1 MVIIKH
7 IEHTRGLKN
16 SDPKETYLPS
26 LESLAGGSAYRN
38 AFRSKLETERR
49 GSSMSTLEE
58 KRSQSAES
66 AILVAQPAW
75 IALGILVGLLVFGYW
90 NSLKEAAAYWE
101 GPQYSHGWLIPLF
114 TAVLLWMRQEPL
126 TDVPQVQ
133 RWYGVG
139 VLAVALLLRVVCAW
153 YGMDIPD
160 MVTFVPAVLGV
171 ILMVGGWKMF
181 RWAGPAAAF
190 LIFMFP
196 LPWSVEQSLLNPLQ
210 TVATRVSTYALQTL
224 GFGAYYEG
232 NRIRIEDMQLGVVD
246 ACSGL
251 RMTTIFLALSVAIVL
266 IADRPWWENLV
277 IVLSAVPIALT
288 VNVIRIT
295 VTGVLYVVADAE
307 LANKVFH
314 DWAGWLMV
322 PMALVLLW
330 IEVTILSNLF
340 VEIEEDIP
348 MVPRAGLVRSG
359 VPK

>member
-1 MVIIKH
+1 
-7 IEHTRGLKN
+7 
-16 SDPKETYLPS
+16 
-26 LESLAGGSAYRN
+26 
-38 AFRSKLETERR
+38 
-49 GSSMSTLEE
+49 MSTGLE
-58 KRSQSAES
+58 KRPQAEGLTKKIS
-66 AILVAQPAW
+66 QPAW
-75 IALGILVGLLVFGYW
+75 IAFGLLIGLLVVGYW

-114 TAVLLWMRQEPL
+114 TVVLLWMRQQPL
-126 TDVPQVQ
+126 VEVPPIH

-139 VLAVALLLRVVCAW
+139 ILASSLLLRIIFAER
-153 YGMDIPD
+153 GLDIPD

-171 ILMVGGWKMF
+171 IWIIGGWPMF

-196 LPWSVEQSLLNPLQ
+196 LPWSVEQALLNPLQ
-210 TVATRVSTYALQTL
+210 TLATRVSTYVLQTL

-232 NRIRIEDMQLGVVD
+232 NRIQIEEVQLGVVD

-295 VTGVLYVVADAE
+295 VTGILHVVATAE
-307 LANKVFH
+307 LANLVFH
-314 DWAGWLMV
+314 DLAGWLMV
-322 PMALVLLW
+322 PLALLLLW
-330 IEVTILSNLF
+330 IEVSILSNLF
-340 VEIEEDIP
+340 VEVEEELPI
-348 MVPRAGLVRSG
+348 VPRPELAPTGGR
-359 VPK
+359 K

>member
-1 MVIIKH
+1 MS
-7 IEHTRGLKN
+7 TA
-16 SDPKETYLPS
+16 
-26 LESLAGGSAYRN
+26 LEKREQTGGSLPN
-38 AFRSKLETERR
+38 A
-49 GSSMSTLEE
+49 
-58 KRSQSAES
+58 SQ
-66 AILVAQPAW
+66 PGW
-75 IALGILVGLLVFGYW
+75 IGFGLLMGLLVFGYW

-114 TAVLLWMRQEPL
+114 TVVLLWMRQQPL
-126 TDVPQVQ
+126 TEVPPIQ

-139 VLAVALLLRVVCAW
+139 ILAVSLLLRIGCAW
-153 YGMDIPD
+153 YGLDIPD

-171 ILMVGGWKMF
+171 IWIIGGWPMF

-196 LPWSVEQSLLNPLQ
+196 LPWSVEQALLTPLQ
-210 TVATRVSTYALQTL
+210 TLATRVSTYVLQTL

-232 NRIRIEDMQLGVVD
+232 NRIQIEEVQLGVVD

-295 VTGVLYVVADAE
+295 VTGILHVVASAE
-307 LANKVFH
+307 LANMVFH
-314 DWAGWLMV
+314 DLAGWLMV
-322 PMALVLLW
+322 PLALILLW
-330 IEVTILSNLF
+330 IEVSILSNLF
-340 VEIEEDIP
+340 VEVEEEIP
-348 MVPRAGLVRSG
+348 LVSRPG
-359 VPK
+359 VVRTPVTK

>member
-1 MVIIKH
+1 M
-7 IEHTRGLKN
+7 
-16 SDPKETYLPS
+16 
-26 LESLAGGSAYRN
+26 
-38 AFRSKLETERR
+38 
-49 GSSMSTLEE
+49 SSVGE
-58 KRSQSAES
+58 KRPQSPEA
-66 AILVAQPAW
+66 AALVGQPAW
-75 IALGILVGLLVFGYW
+75 IAFGLLVGFLVLGYW

-114 TAVLLWMRQEPL
+114 TVVLLWMRHQPL
-126 TDVPQVQ
+126 VEVPQSQ

-139 VLAVALLLRVVCAW
+139 VLAGALLLRIVCAW
-153 YGMDIPD
+153 FGLDIPD
-160 MVTFVPAVLGV
+160 MATFVPAVLGV
-171 ILMVGGWKMF
+171 ILIIGGWPMF

-196 LPWSVEQSLLNPLQ
+196 LPWSVEQSLLTPLQ
-210 TVATRVSTYALQTL
+210 TLATRVSTYALQTI

-232 NRIRIEDMQLGVVD
+232 NRIRIEDIQLGVVD

-295 VTGVLYVVADAE
+295 VTGVLHVVASAE
-307 LANKVFH
+307 LANMVFH
-314 DWAGWLMV
+314 DLAGWLMV

-330 IEVTILSNLF
+330 IEVSILSNLF
-340 VEIEEDIP
+340 VEVEEEMP
-348 MVPRAGLVRSG
+348 VVARPGLVRAG
-359 VPK
+359 VQK

>member
-1 MVIIKH
+1 MSSGVPKH
-7 IEHTRGLKN
+7 SEV
-16 SDPKETYLPS
+16 
-26 LESLAGGSAYRN
+26 SAT
-38 AFRSKLETERR
+38 A
-49 GSSMSTLEE
+49 
-58 KRSQSAES
+58 RSQ
-66 AILVAQPAW
+66 AQSAW
-75 IALGILVGLLVFGYW
+75 IALGVLMGLLIFGYW
-90 NSLKEAAAYWE
+90 NSLKEAAAYWQ

-114 TAVLLWMRQEPL
+114 TVVLLWMRQQPL
-126 TDVPQVQ
+126 REVSLQE

-139 VLAVALLLRVVCAW
+139 VLAGALLLRIIFAW
-153 YGMDIPD
+153 FGLDIPD

-171 ILMVGGWKMF
+171 ILLVGGWSMF

-196 LPWSVEQSLLNPLQ
+196 LPWSVEQALLTPLQ
-210 TVATRVSTYALQTL
+210 TLATRVSTYALQTL

-232 NRIRIEDMQLGVVD
+232 NRIQIEDLQLGVVD

-295 VTGVLYVVADAE
+295 VTGVLYVVADPE

-322 PMALVLLW
+322 PLALILLW
-330 IEVTILSNLF
+330 IEVSILSNLF
-340 VEIEEDIP
+340 VEVAEDIP
-348 MVPRAGLVRSG
+348 IVGGPRGVRAGLQ
-359 VPK
+359 K

>member
-1 MVIIKH
+1 
-7 IEHTRGLKN
+7 
-16 SDPKETYLPS
+16 
-26 LESLAGGSAYRN
+26 
-38 AFRSKLETERR
+38 
-49 GSSMSTLEE
+49 MSNVLE
-58 KRSQSAES
+58 KRPQPVETVSMTH
-66 AILVAQPAW
+66 QPAW
-75 IALGILVGLLVFGYW
+75 IALGLLVGLLVFGYW

-114 TAVLLWMRQEPL
+114 TVVLLWMRQQPL
-126 TDVPQVQ
+126 AEVPPVQ

-139 VLAVALLLRVVCAW
+139 ILAGALVLRIICAW
-153 YGMDIPD
+153 YGLDIPD

-171 ILMVGGWKMF
+171 ILLIGGWSMF

-196 LPWSVEQSLLNPLQ
+196 LPWSMEQALLTPLQ
-210 TVATRVSTYALQTL
+210 TLATRVSTYALQTL

-232 NRIRIEDMQLGVVD
+232 NRIQIEDLQLGVVD

-322 PMALVLLW
+322 PMALILLW
-330 IEVTILSNLF
+330 IEVSILSNLF
-340 VEIEEDIP
+340 VEVEEEIP
-348 MVPRAGLVRSG
+348 IAPRAGLARAG